1 MDGKE
6 FVRKVK
12 LNAKNSKVAEEILQ
26 QYHTKLTSRYVT
38 NKYQALYNIMPCE
51 SEEIETA
58 LSVIE
63 KELINYCVSL
73 TYEDLTDRANSE
85 SYEWMC
91 RVELMQR
98 DFLDSIEEANE
109 EAEA

>member
-1 MDGKE
+1 MDGKT
-6 FVRKVK
+6 FVGKVI
-12 LNAKNSKVAEEILQ
+12 LNAKNSKVAEDILQ
-26 QYHTKLTSRYVT
+26 QYHDKLTSYYVT
-38 NKYQALYNIMPCE
+38 NKYQALYNIIPCG

-63 KELINYCVSL
+63 EELINYCENL
-73 TYEDLTDRANSE
+73 THEGLTDRVRSE
-85 SYEWMC
+85 SYEWMY

-98 DFLDSIEEANE
+98 DCLDGIEEANE

>member
-1 MDGKE
+1 MDGKT

-12 LNAKNSKVAEEILQ
+12 LNAKNAKVAEDILQ
-26 QYHTKLTSRYVT
+26 QYHNKLTSCYVT
-38 NKYQALYNIMPCE
+38 NKYQALYNIIPCG

-63 KELINYCVSL
+63 DELINYCVSL
-73 TYEDLTDRANSE
+73 TCEDLTDRASSE
-85 SYEWMC
+85 SYEWMY

>member
-1 MDGKE
+1 MDGKT
-6 FVRKVK
+6 FVGKVI
-12 LNAKNSKVAEEILQ
+12 LNAKNTKVAEDILQ
-26 QYHTKLTSRYVT
+26 QYHDKLTSCYVT
-38 NKYQALYNIMPCE
+38 NKYQALYNIMPCG

-63 KELINYCVSL
+63 EELINYCESL
-73 TYEDLTDRANSE
+73 TYEALTDRARSE
-85 SYEWMC
+85 SYEWMY